1 MPLPSSEGFEAEE
14 WLGGMGVGSDDAAF
28 EEFELGGGG
37 GGGGAVVF
45 EGGREEVVGEESG
58 RFLEFVRGMVEG
70 EEGEGEGEGGEIAFG
85 VLLPPGGHVR
95 TVAAQGFAH
104 LLLLASRGLV
114 GVRQEEGVGEIWVRV
129 VGSG

>member
-28 EEFELGGGG
+28 EEFELGGG
-37 GGGGAVVF
+37 AVV
-45 EGGREEVVGEESG
+45 EGGRGEVVGEESG

-70 EEGEGEGEGGEIAFG
+70 AEGEGGEIAFG
-85 VLLPPGGHVR
+85 TLLPPGGHVR
-95 TVAAQGFAH
+95 AVAAQGFAH

-129 VGSG
+129 VESG

>member
-1 MPLPSSEGFEAEE
+1 MPLPSSEGFEGEE

-37 GGGGAVVF
+37 GGAVVV
-45 EGGREEVVGEESG
+45 EGGRGEVVGEESG

-70 EEGEGEGEGGEIAFG
+70 EEGEGEGGEIAFG
-85 VLLPPGGHVR
+85 TLLPPGGHVR
-95 TVAAQGFAH
+95 AVAAQGFAH